1 MTMTLDPPPDI
12 TEMEY
17 CMSAK
22 IEIVTESGPQFF
34 GKMTASIS
42 HEIKN
47 VLAIINENAGLLED
61 LALMADGGAEI
72 DPQRLQNMSS
82 AVMKQVRRAD
92 AIMKNMNRL
101 AHSVDES
108 IKTIEIND
116 LLELLVALSNR
127 FASTRGV
134 GIQLKRTES
143 PLKLRTAPFFFM
155 NLLWLCLDFA
165 MDAAGEEKSVELVP
179 RKTETGVEVF
189 FKRLGGLAG
198 APLKQFPAEPEKGLC
213 DLLSAELEVSTGNR
227 EIVVRMAED
236 IDTD

>member
-1 MTMTLDPPPDI
+1 
-12 TEMEY
+12 
-17 CMSAK
+17 
-22 IEIVTESGPQFF
+22 
-34 GKMTASIS
+34 MTASIS

-61 LALMADGGAEI
+61 LALMADEGAEI

-108 IKTIEIND
+108 IKTIDLND
-116 LLELLVALSNR
+116 LMELLLALSNR

-134 GIQLKRTES
+134 GIQLKRNES
-143 PLKLRTAPFFFM
+143 PLKLRTAPFFLM

-165 MDAAGEEKSVELVP
+165 VDAAGEEKIIELVT
-179 RKTETGVEVF
+179 RKTETGIEIF
-189 FKRLGGLAG
+189 FKHLGDLTG
-198 APLKQFPAEPEKGLC
+198 APLKPFPAEAEKGLC
-213 DLLSAELEVSTGNR
+213 DLLGAELEVSTGNR
-227 EIVVRMAED
+227 EIVVRIAED
-236 IDTD
+236 IDRD

>member
-1 MTMTLDPPPDI
+1 LTPADI
-12 TEMEY
+12 KEMEF
-17 CMSAK
+17 CMRAK
-22 IEIVTESGPQFF
+22 LEIVTESGLHFF

-61 LALMADGGAEI
+61 LVLMADGGAEI
-72 DPQRLQNMSS
+72 EPQRLENMSRT
-82 AVMKQVRRAD
+82 VMKQVSRAD
-92 AIMKNMNRL
+92 VIMKNMNRL

-108 IKTIEIND
+108 IEAIDLND

-134 GIQLKRTES
+134 GIQLKRNEG
-143 PLKLRTAPFFFM
+143 PLKLRTSPFFLM

-165 MDAAGEEKSVELVP
+165 MDATGEDKIVELVTQ
-179 RKTETGVEVF
+179 KTEAGIQVF

-198 APLKQFPAEPEKGLC
+198 APLKPFPAEPEKRLL
-213 DLLSAELEVSTGNR
+213 DLLRAELEVSPGNQ
-227 EIVVRMAED
+227 EVIVRISGDMGRD
-236 IDTD
+236 

>member
-1 MTMTLDPPPDI
+1 
-12 TEMEY
+12 
-17 CMSAK
+17 
-22 IEIVTESGPQFF
+22 
-34 GKMTASIS
+34 MTASIS

-61 LALMADGGAEI
+61 LALMADGGAAI
-72 DPQRLQNMSS
+72 DPQRLQNMSR
-82 AVMKQVRRAD
+82 AVMKQVSRAD

-108 IKTIEIND
+108 IEAIDLND

-134 GIQLKRTES
+134 GIQPKRNEG
-143 PLKLRTAPFFFM
+143 PVKLRTSPFFLM

-165 MDAAGEEKSVELVP
+165 MDAVGEDKIVELVTQ
-179 RKTETGVEVF
+179 KTETGIEVF

-198 APLKQFPAEPEKGLC
+198 TPLKPFPAEPEKGLC
-213 DLLSAELEVSTGNR
+213 DLLGAELEVSTGNQ
-227 EIVVRMAED
+227 EIVVRIAED
-236 IDTD
+236 IDIG

>member
-1 MTMTLDPPPDI
+1 MR
-12 TEMEY
+12 
-17 CMSAK
+17 AK
-22 IEIVTESGPQFF
+22 LEIVTESGLQFF

-61 LALMADGGAEI
+61 LVLMADGGAEI
-72 DPQRLQNMSS
+72 EPLRLKNMSRT
-82 AVMKQVRRAD
+82 VMKQVSRAD
-92 AIMKNMNRL
+92 ATMKNMNRL

-108 IKTIEIND
+108 IRAIDLND

-134 GIQLKRTES
+134 GIQLKRNEG
-143 PLKLRTAPFFFM
+143 LVELRTSPFFLM

-165 MDAAGEEKSVELVP
+165 MDAAGEDKIVELVP
-179 RKTETGVEVF
+179 QNTETGIEIF

-198 APLKQFPAEPEKGLC
+198 TPVKPFPAEPEKGLC
-213 DLLSAELEVSTGNR
+213 DLLHTELEVSTGNQ
-227 EIVVRMAED
+227 EVVVRIAAD
-236 IDTD
+236 IDRD

>member
-1 MTMTLDPPPDI
+1 MR
-12 TEMEY
+12 
-17 CMSAK
+17 AK
-22 IEIVTESGPQFF
+22 LEIVTESGLQFF
-34 GKMTASIS
+34 GQMTASIS

-61 LALMADGGAEI
+61 LALMADEGAEI

-108 IKTIEIND
+108 IETIDLND

-127 FASTRGV
+127 FACTRV
-134 GIQLKRTES
+134 VAIQLKRNEGL
-143 PLKLRTAPFFFM
+143 LKLRTSPFFLM

-165 MDAAGEEKSVELVP
+165 MDAAGEDKIVELVP
-179 RKTETGVEVF
+179 RNTETGIDVF
-189 FKRLGGLAG
+189 FKHLGGLAG
-198 APLKQFPAEPEKGLC
+198 APLKPFPAEPEKGLC
-213 DLLSAELEVSTGNR
+213 DLLGAELEVSTGNR
-227 EIVVRMAED
+227 EIVVRIAGD
-236 IDTD
+236 IDRD

>member
-1 MTMTLDPPPDI
+1 MR
-12 TEMEY
+12 
-17 CMSAK
+17 AK
-22 IEIVTESGPQFF
+22 LEIVTESGLQFF
-34 GKMTASIS
+34 GQMTASIS

-61 LALMADGGAEI
+61 LALMADEGAEI

-108 IKTIEIND
+108 IETIDLND

-127 FASTRGV
+127 FACTRGV
-134 GIQLKRTES
+134 AIQLKRNEG
-143 PLKLRTAPFFFM
+143 PQKLRTSPFFLM

-165 MDAAGEEKSVELVP
+165 MDAAGEDKIVELVP
-179 RKTETGVEVF
+179 RNTETGIDVF
-189 FKRLGGLAG
+189 FKHLGGLAG
-198 APLKQFPAEPEKGLC
+198 APLKPFPAETEKGLC
-213 DLLSAELEVSTGNR
+213 DLLGAELEVSTGNR
-227 EIVVRMAED
+227 EIVVRIAGD
-236 IDTD
+236 IDRD

>member
-1 MTMTLDPPPDI
+1 MR
-12 TEMEY
+12 
-17 CMSAK
+17 AK
-22 IEIVTESGPQFF
+22 LEIVTESGLQFF
-34 GKMTASIS
+34 GQMTASIS

-61 LALMADGGAEI
+61 LALMADEGAEI
-72 DPQRLQNMSS
+72 DPQRLQNMSR
-82 AVMKQVRRAD
+82 AVMKQVSRAD

-108 IKTIEIND
+108 IEAIDLND

-134 GIQLKRTES
+134 GIQLKRNEDFV
-143 PLKLRTAPFFFM
+143 KLRTSPFFLM

-165 MDAAGEEKSVELVP
+165 MDATGEDKIVELVP
-179 RKTETGVEVF
+179 QKTETGVEVF

-198 APLKQFPAEPEKGLC
+198 AQLKPFPAEPEKGLC
-213 DLLSAELEVSTGNR
+213 DLLSAELEVSAGNR
-227 EIVVRMAED
+227 EIVVRIAED
-236 IDTD
+236 IDRD